1 MTRAQRWAL
10 LATAVI
16 LALVAFGSGSLR
28 GGRLGDVRTDRYGAA
43 LDDSA
48 RLDATISQ
56 GAGTLRVETIDS
68 DRAYEATITH
78 HAGIRI
84 RADYS
89 RGRLVLSDDRGRGRG
104 RRVTNDWA
112 VAITRR
118 VPVDLTAS
126 TGAGRGTFDLT
137 GLRGR
142 ARIRAGAGEVRVE
155 FRDGPA
161 ELEELVLQAGAGRF
175 DAVGLGSAHARRI
188 EARAG
193 VGEFHLDFAGSA
205 EGVTQVEVQGGVGK
219 ILVTVPEG
227 LGVRVF
233 ARSGMTSRLNL
244 AGFTP
249 HGDNEYVNAAWETA
263 PAKVEIRASLGV
275 GEFEVRGR

>member
-89 RGRLVLSDDRGRGRG
+89 RGRLIISDDRGRVRG
-104 RRVTNDWA
+104 RRITNDWT

-193 VGEFHLDFAGSA
+193 VGEFRLDFAGSA

>member
-28 GGRLGDVRTDRYGAA
+28 GGRLGDVRTDRFGAA

-56 GAGTLRVETIDS
+56 GVGTLRVETIDS

-193 VGEFHLDFAGSA
+193 VGEFRLDFAGSA

-249 HGDNEYVNAAWETA
+249 HGDNEYVNAAWATA

>member
-89 RGRLVLSDDRGRGRG
+89 RGRLIISDDRGRVRG
-104 RRVTNDWA
+104 RRITNDWT

-175 DAVGLGSAHARRI
+175 DAVGLGNAHARRI

-249 HGDNEYVNAAWETA
+249 HGDNEYVNAAWATA

>member
-89 RGRLVLSDDRGRGRG
+89 RGRLIISDDRGRVRG
-104 RRVTNDWA
+104 RRITNDWT

-126 TGAGRGTFDLT
+126 TGAGRGIFDLT

-175 DAVGLGSAHARRI
+175 DAVGLGNAHARRI